1 MGAGSRGRHL
11 PGGDQAGGAVTGVGW
26 QQVDSAGQAPESQQ
40 PVQLPPHGLPL
51 LIDSPG
57 EGRSGCGGI
66 HPAPAHPQGLRALC
80 ALEVGVGWGPG
91 VPGSCPSLT
100 WPAARGQRL
109 GPVGTATQAGHP
121 PSLILG
127 LRPLKRE
134 HPDPGIKS
142 MFPALVGGSFTS
154 QPLGKSLRPIMEC

>member
-11 PGGDQAGGAVTGVGW
+11 LGGDQAGGAVMGVGW

-66 HPAPAHPQGLRALC
+66 HPAPASLPGPWVSSFGEGVSLCRDLPQDL
-80 ALEVGVGWGPG
+80 
-91 VPGSCPSLT
+91 
-100 WPAARGQRL
+100 
-109 GPVGTATQAGHP
+109 
-121 PSLILG
+121 
-127 LRPLKRE
+127 
-134 HPDPGIKS
+134 
-142 MFPALVGGSFTS
+142 
-154 QPLGKSLRPIMEC
+154 